1 MSETGYFVW
10 YELMTTDM
18 AAAEAFYRNVVG
30 WSAEDAAMPDMA
42 YTLLKSGETNIAGLM
57 LQPNSAKNM
66 GMPPAWLGYVGVPNV
81 DEGARS
87 ITAMGG
93 KVLNPAQDIP
103 GVGRFAVVADPQGAA
118 FALFTGLPGQDWKP
132 SEPAAAGHVGWHEL
146 YATDG
151 PAAFNFYASVF
162 GWSLSRDFDMGD
174 MGVYKIFSIGGR
186 DFGGVMTKPAQMPVP
201 AWTFYFNVPA
211 IDAGVERVK
220 AGGGQIL
227 NGPMEVPG
235 GSWIVQA
242 IDPQGAMFALVA
254 PVR

>member
-1 MSETGYFVW
+1 
-10 YELMTTDM
+10 
-18 AAAEAFYRNVVG
+18 
-30 WSAEDAAMPDMA
+30 
-42 YTLLKSGETNIAGLM
+42 
-57 LQPNSAKNM
+57 
-66 GMPPAWLGYVGVPNV
+66 
-81 DEGARS
+81 
-87 ITAMGG
+87 
-93 KVLNPAQDIP
+93 
-103 GVGRFAVVADPQGAA
+103 
-118 FALFTGLPGQDWKP
+118 
-132 SEPAAAGHVGWHEL
+132 
-146 YATDG
+146 
-151 PAAFNFYASVF
+151 
-162 GWSLSRDFDMGD
+162 MGD

-227 NGPMEVPG
+227 NGPVEVPG